1 MTDPITEPRNAR
13 SRRTRTAV
21 LAAARAILEER
32 GPAALT
38 MAEAAERAGVTRRAV
53 YLHFSSRTELVIA
66 LFDYLAEEEGLHE
79 SVRRVWQRP
88 DSVAG
93 LEEWARH
100 LARYHPR
107 VLAVDQAVRR
117 VRNQDPDAA
126 RHYRRATESQR
137 ANCRRLAEWLA
148 HEGRLAPAWTA
159 DSATDMLWALISS
172 DLIEALHVERGWS
185 EDQLAGHLAL
195 MFRRTFVDPA
205 GVAGSAAAK

>member
-1 MTDPITEPRNAR
+1 MTEPITTPRNAR
-13 SRRTRTAV
+13 SRRTRSRV

-38 MAEAAERAGVTRRAV
+38 MSEAAARAGVTRRAV
-53 YLHFSSRTELVIA
+53 YLHFATRTDLVTA
-66 LFDYLAEEEGLHE
+66 LFDYVAEEEGLHA
-79 SVRRVWQRP
+79 SVRRVWDRP
-88 DSVAG
+88 DSVAA

-107 VLAVDQAVRR
+107 VLAVDQAIRR
-117 VRNQDPDAA
+117 VRHQDADAA

-148 HEGRLAPAWTA
+148 SEDRLAAEWTP

-172 DLIEALHVERGWS
+172 DMIEALHTERGWS
-185 EDQLAGHLAL
+185 GDRLAEHLAVL
-195 MFRRTFVDPA
+195 LRRTFVR
-205 GVAGSAAAK
+205 